1 MKAATPSAEITKT
14 YRRNIPNT
22 WWLKRASY
30 FFFMLR
36 ELSSVFVA
44 IFAIFLL
51 LQIKAVASGPEGYAD
66 WLACVQSPGT
76 MALLGISLVFVVYH
90 LATWFRISG
99 RIFGYGSLSPAAVVA
114 ANYIVWLVVTVGVYL
129 VILRG

>member
-1 MKAATPSAEITKT
+1 MKPTAETVEITKT
-14 YRRNIPNT
+14 YRRPIPNT

-30 FFFMLR
+30 FWFMLR

-44 IFAIFLL
+44 LFAIFLL
-51 LQIKAVASGPEGYAD
+51 LQIRAVANGPESYAD
-66 WLACVQSPGT
+66 WLACVQSGWMT
-76 MALLGISLVFVVYH
+76 VLLGVILIFVLYH
-90 LATWFRISG
+90 LTTWFRISG

-114 ANYIVWLVVTVGVYL
+114 ANYIVWAMVTVGVYL